1 MESKTTHILN
11 EKAEHFQM
19 SVPQRTRIMN
29 SNSPDGVPFYGVLK
43 RNTVGND
50 IDRVVEEIANLG
62 FSVIH
67 SGLSNNEIQS
77 LASKFDCLHA
87 QYLKTYGNKYLQS
100 IDEHNNIRLPL
111 VFDRAFIELAT
122 NTNVL
127 SVVERLIVGKFM
139 LNQQNGIVN
148 PAGEK
153 YSQGAWHRD
162 LPYQHFVSSHP
173 IALTALYCV
182 DDFTKDNGATHVLPA
197 SHKQESFPSDEYTLK
212 HFAQITAR
220 AGSFIMMDSM
230 TFHRGGVNNARAKR
244 RAINHI
250 YTIPHIKQLIDIR
263 ALLGEEGMEA
273 RVQELLGYRYGS
285 PRSIDDFLRT
295 RNNRRDISKIPQKKA

>member
-1 MESKTTHILN
+1 M
-11 EKAEHFQM
+11 M
-19 SVPQRTRIMN
+19 D
-29 SNSPDGVPFYGVLK
+29 SNLPDGVPFYGVLT
-43 RNTVGND
+43 RNTVNND
-50 IDRVVEEIANLG
+50 IDRAVEEIVNLG

-67 SGLSNNEIQS
+67 SGLSNDEIQS
-77 LASKFDCLHA
+77 LASKFDSLHT
-87 QYLKTYGNKYLQS
+87 QYLKTYGEKYLQS

-111 VFDRAFIELAT
+111 VFDRAFIQVAT

-139 LNQQNGIVN
+139 LNQQNGIIN

-162 LPYQHFVSSHP
+162 LPYQHFVSSRP
-173 IALTALYCV
+173 IAVSALYCV

-230 TFHRGGVNNARAKR
+230 TFHRGGVNNARVKR

-263 ALLGEEGMEA
+263 AILGEEGMDA

-285 PRSIDDFLRT
+285 PSSVDDFLKTRT
-295 RNNRRDISKIPQKKA
+295 NRRDISNIPQKKA

>member
-1 MESKTTHILN
+1 MMDST
-11 EKAEHFQM
+11 F
-19 SVPQRTRIMN
+19 
-29 SNSPDGVPFYGVLK
+29 PDGVPFYGVLT
-43 RNTVGND
+43 RNTVNND
-50 IDRVVEEIANLG
+50 IDRAVEEIVNLG

-67 SGLSNNEIQS
+67 SGLSNDEIQS
-77 LASKFDCLHA
+77 LASKFDCLHS
-87 QYLKTYGNKYLQS
+87 QYLKTYGDRYLQS

-111 VFDRAFIELAT
+111 AFDRAFIELAT

-139 LNQQNGIVN
+139 LNQQNGIIN
-148 PAGEK
+148 PVGEK

-173 IALTALYCV
+173 IAVSALYCV

-197 SHKQESFPSDEYTLK
+197 SHKQESFPSDEYTLR

-230 TFHRGGVNNARAKR
+230 TFHRGGVNNAQAKR

-273 RVQELLGYRYGS
+273 WVQELLGYRYGS
-285 PRSIDDFLRT
+285 PRSIDDFFKTRT
-295 RNNRRDISKIPQKKA
+295 NRRDISNIPQKKT

>member
-1 MESKTTHILN
+1 M
-11 EKAEHFQM
+11 M
-19 SVPQRTRIMN
+19 D

-43 RNTVGND
+43 RNIVGNT
-50 IDRVVEEIANLG
+50 IDRAVEEIVNLG
-62 FSVIH
+62 FSVID
-67 SGLSNNEIQS
+67 SGFSHDEIQS

-111 VFDRAFIELAT
+111 VFDHAFIELAT

-173 IALTALYCV
+173 IAMSALYCV

-197 SHKQESFPSDEYTLK
+197 SHKQESFPSDAYTLK
-212 HFAQITAR
+212 HSAQITAR

-263 ALLGEEGMEA
+263 ALLGEEGIDA

-285 PRSIDDFLRT
+285 PRSIDDFLKT